1 MATAVGSLMIRRM
14 LSLGRE
20 YQLLVGTAGDG
31 RNSGLVDDTE
41 DDTEDVETSD
51 GTGVLGGLTLCVVEV
66 GGDGDDGVGDLLS

>member
-41 DDTEDVETSD
+41 DDTEDVETKEKQQHASS
-51 GTGVLGGLTLCVVEV
+51 LTRFGCLNSAIHVA
-66 GGDGDDGVGDLLS
+66 S